1 MAMQGITAT
10 GSLTA
15 AGQALR
21 KSGKKL
27 KAVKPGAESIIKPNT
42 KFTIKKTQTTKTGIL
57 GKLKGL
63 AGKVWGLAK
72 AHPKT
77 AIAIGA
83 IAGVLGI
90 SKIAKKSQEKK
101 AENLS
106 INA

>member
-1 MAMQGITAT
+1 MDAAKLAT
-10 GSLTA
+10 TDA
-15 AGQALR
+15 AGQTA
-21 KSGKKL
+21 
-27 KAVKPGAESIIKPNT
+27 
-42 KFTIKKTQTTKTGIL
+42 KTGIL

>member
-1 MAMQGITAT
+1 MVALAPVNVLSNQEISNRIAKAQTAFDST
-10 GSLTA
+10 SIMDRLSTSKKTMDA
-15 AGQALR
+15 AGQTA
-21 KSGKKL
+21 
-27 KAVKPGAESIIKPNT
+27 
-42 KFTIKKTQTTKTGIL
+42 KTGIL